1 MEERLDNRGDEPSTT
16 QPSQPEKPLFSIL
29 AKNCHLKMGSF
40 LLSDMGISF
49 QSQLKL
55 EPFVILF
62 SYNIVIS
69 VIIFVLISLLRQQC
83 CKKIGRQMAQL

>member
-16 QPSQPEKPLFSIL
+16 QPSQPEAYFFSIL

-40 LLSDMGISF
+40 LPSDMGISF

-62 SYNIVIS
+62 SYDIVIS
-69 VIIFVLISLLRQQC
+69 VTRFLQAMEERF
-83 CKKIGRQMAQL
+83 G

>member
-1 MEERLDNRGDEPSTT
+1 
-16 QPSQPEKPLFSIL
+16 
-29 AKNCHLKMGSF
+29 MGSF
-40 LLSDMGISF
+40 LPSDMGISF

-69 VIIFVLISLLRQQC
+69 VIRFVLIPLLRQQC
-83 CKKIGRQMAQL
+83 FKKIEQQTAQALA